1 MVMGTLS
8 SLYIDTKNKLKEA
21 GIEDYRFEAS
31 ILLEHFTGIKVLEL
45 AALSEKTLDSETV
58 ESMENAIE
66 KRISGYPLQY
76 ILGKWEFYGYPIEV
90 GEGVLIPRPDT
101 ETLVEAVIQ
110 IAGESPK
117 IVDLCSGSGCIAIA
131 LQKEIPSSTVYAVEM
146 SEDALV
152 FLKKNLVLNNSGVK
166 LVCGDILDSEII
178 DNFEK
183 NDIIVSN
190 PPYLT
195 DEDMNVLQKEVK
207 HEPKMALEGGKDG
220 LYFYR
225 EITKLWKSK
234 LKIGGILAYEVGMG
248 QELDVAEILK
258 QNRFSNIEFKED
270 LSGITRVVYGELF

>member
-31 ILLEHFTGIKVLEL
+31 ILLEHFTGIKVLEFVV
-45 AALSEKTLDSETV
+45 SEKSLDLEAV
-58 ESMENAIE
+58 ESMKNAIE

-76 ILGKWEFYGYPIEV
+76 IVGKWEFYGYPIEV

-166 LVCGDILDSEII
+166 LVCGDILDSKII

-258 QNRFSNIEFKED
+258 QNRFSNIEFKKD

>member
-31 ILLEHFTGIKVLEL
+31 ILLEHYTGIKVLEL
-45 AALSEKTLDSETV
+45 AVSEKSLDSEAV
-58 ESMENAIE
+58 ESLKNAIE

-76 ILGKWEFYGYPIEV
+76 IVGKWEFYGYPIEV

-195 DEDMNVLQKEVK
+195 DEDMNMLQKEVK

-258 QNRFSNIEFKED
+258 QNRFSNIEFKKD

>member
-31 ILLEHFTGIKVLEL
+31 ILLEHYTGIKVLEL
-45 AALSEKTLDSETV
+45 AVSEKSLDLEAV
-58 ESMENAIE
+58 ESLKNAIE

-76 ILGKWEFYGYPIEV
+76 IVGKWEFYGYPIEV

>member
-31 ILLEHFTGIKVLEL
+31 ILLEHFTGIKVLEFVV
-45 AALSEKTLDSETV
+45 SEKSLDLEAV
-58 ESMENAIE
+58 ESMKNAIE

-76 ILGKWEFYGYPIEV
+76 IVGKWEFYGYPIEV

-166 LVCGDILDSEII
+166 LVRGDILDSKII

-258 QNRFSNIEFKED
+258 QNRFSNIEFKKD

>member
-31 ILLEHFTGIKVLEL
+31 ILLEHYTGIKVLEL
-45 AALSEKTLDSETV
+45 AVSEKSLDLGAV

-76 ILGKWEFYGYPIEV
+76 IVGKWEFYGYPIEV

-258 QNRFSNIEFKED
+258 QNRFSNIEFKKD